1 MAFISAIFY
10 GPGFL
15 KSPLGADAS
24 FNDLQSI
31 IHFRKLK
38 TFMPEV
44 ANEALATWE
53 RHLDYLTPQLIIL
66 GLVSDRMPV
75 NQKNSMARELLSL
88 LDNRPEELP
97 PTRVAYPG
105 PNFTRSNAFFSVDDA
120 MPDLGGFITVE
131 SFLIFNILETTN
143 DELRRWLSSTAD
155 TWSSDPNSPH
165 FYNGFAQLQ
174 IFAHNCHWTN
184 DAAERS
190 VLNFFNFPFLST
202 KLSG

>member
-1 MAFISAIFY
+1 
-10 GPGFL
+10 
-15 KSPLGADAS
+15 
-24 FNDLQSI
+24 
-31 IHFRKLK
+31 
-38 TFMPEV
+38 MPEV

-131 SFLIFNILETTN
+131 SFFN
-143 DELRRWLSSTAD
+143 
-155 TWSSDPNSPH
+155 
-165 FYNGFAQLQ
+165 LQ
-174 IFAHNCHWTN
+174 HPGDH
-184 DAAERS
+184 
-190 VLNFFNFPFLST
+190 
-202 KLSG
+202 K